1 MVTLGQIKSRLLSAA
16 SKSIFNFKLMITLL
30 YIQLRACSDLF
41 KFAISILKSV
51 LFKGQVSYQACLFAT
66 VEQAIKSPSWFES

>member
-1 MVTLGQIKSRLLSAA
+1 L
-16 SKSIFNFKLMITLL
+16 ITLL